1 MATFVGQRA
10 LVTGAASGIGRAIA
24 LRLARQGARLALWD
38 RDGERL
44 RKLCERLQAERVE
57 AVPRV
62 LDLGSAAELDAALE
76 AERGVFDMLVNNAGI
91 GLQKPF
97 LAHDRS
103 DFERVF
109 AVNLYAPFELLR
121 RLGER
126 AIRAR
131 TRARFLN
138 IASVAGLRA
147 AHERVAYGASKAA
160 LAHLTRTAAIEF
172 APYGITVN
180 AIAPG
185 PIDTPLAAA
194 VHPPPVRAC
203 WESYVPLGRYGTV
216 EEVAAAA
223 VFLLSEEASYITG
236 EVLAVDGGYLARGVR
251 FPAAEGR

>member
-1 MATFVGQRA
+1 MASFVGQRA

-24 LRLARQGARLALWD
+24 LRLAREGARLALWD
-38 RDGERL
+38 RDGEKLAAL
-44 RKLCERLQAERVE
+44 RERLAGEVE
-57 AVPRV
+57 VTTRV
-62 LDLGSAAELDAALE
+62 LDLGSAAELDAAIE
-76 AERGVFDMLVNNAGI
+76 AEDSAFEMLVNNAGI

-97 LAHDRS
+97 LAHERA

-121 RLGER
+121 RFGQR
-126 AIRAR
+126 AIASRM
-131 TRARFLN
+131 RARFLN

-160 LAHLTRTAAIEF
+160 LAHLTQTAAIEF

-203 WESYVPLGRYGTV
+203 WESYVPLGRYGRV

-223 VFLLSEEASYITG
+223 LFLLSEEASYITG

-251 FPAAEGR
+251 FPTADAR